1 MLKDLLSYKFRLRR
15 ARLLSEFL
23 VSFEPPI
30 NVLDVGGT
38 ADFWDKFSESIDKKI
53 NVTILNIDLE
63 DRQTSYRLVR
73 GDARSLPFKDNM
85 FDVIFSNSLIEHF
98 GSFNDQQKVAREIRR
113 VGKRYFIQ
121 TPNRNFAIE
130 PHFVFPFFQFLPL
143 PMKIFLLQK
152 FNLGWVGRIKD
163 KKLAEETVS
172 SFRLLNF
179 YDLKALFPD
188 GEIINER
195 LLGLTKSFIIFK

>member
-1 MLKDLLSYKFRLRR
+1 
-15 ARLLSEFL
+15 
-23 VSFEPPI
+23 
-30 NVLDVGGT
+30 
-38 ADFWDKFSESIDKKI
+38 
-53 NVTILNIDLE
+53 
-63 DRQTSYRLVR
+63 
-73 GDARSLPFKDNM
+73 
-85 FDVIFSNSLIEHF
+85 
-98 GSFNDQQKVAREIRR
+98 
-113 VGKRYFIQ
+113 
-121 TPNRNFAIE
+121 
-130 PHFVFPFFQFLPL
+130 
-143 PMKIFLLQK
+143 LQK